1 MGQRTFQTAFDDRE
15 SLLQR
20 RKTRLAVRAIIR
32 GPAWPHPIPI
42 TRGQS
47 HMRILLVEDNRTLA
61 DWLVRALQRDRYT
74 IDCVYNGADADHL
87 LTTQTYELVILDLAL
102 PRLDGR
108 EVLRRLRRRS
118 AETPVLILT
127 AYDSLEG
134 RVDGL
139 DAGADDYMAKP
150 FEMRELEARIRALV
164 RRGGQRRGPSLHCG
178 QLSYDGATRLFAL
191 GDQTLKLTPRE
202 HALLET
208 LIAKAGHTVSKA
220 ALADSLYSMTDD
232 VGVDSIEVY
241 VHRVRRKLAGSGA
254 AIITLRGLGY
264 LLRPCDAAQAH

>member
-1 MGQRTFQTAFDDRE
+1 
-15 SLLQR
+15 
-20 RKTRLAVRAIIR
+20 
-32 GPAWPHPIPI
+32 
-42 TRGQS
+42 
-47 HMRILLVEDNRTLA
+47 MRILLVEDNRTLA
-61 DWLVRALQRDRYT
+61 DWLVRTLQRDRYT

-87 LTTQTYELVILDLAL
+87 LSTQHYGLVILDLAL

-108 EVLRRLRRRS
+108 EVLRRMRKRS

-127 AYDSLEG
+127 ACDTLEG
-134 RVDGL
+134 LVDGL

-150 FEMRELEARIRALV
+150 FEVRELEARIRALL
-164 RRGGQRRGPSLHCG
+164 RRGGQRLTPVLQCG
-178 QLSYDGATRLFAL
+178 QLSYDGATRLFSL

-208 LIAKAGHTVSKA
+208 LMGQAGHTVSKA

-232 VGVDSIEVY
+232 AGVDSIEVY
-241 VHRVRRKLAGSGA
+241 VHRVRRKLVGSDV

-264 LLRPCDAAQAH
+264 LLRPADALH